1 MTTDITPTKYLDLKG
16 LKCPLP
22 VLRANKALRGLETG
36 AVLEV
41 AATDPAS
48 AKDFETYC
56 ETAGHLLLMR
66 EETNGVYT
74 FRIQKGAER

>member
-1 MTTDITPTKYLDLKG
+1 MADDGAPVQHLDLKG

-22 VLRANKALRGLETG
+22 VLRANKALRALADGE
-36 AVLEV
+36 VLEV

-56 ETAGHLLLMR
+56 QTAGHALLAR
-66 EETNGVYT
+66 DEAEGVYT
-74 FRIQKGAER
+74 FRIRKGG

>member
-1 MTTDITPTKYLDLKG
+1 MADDSAPVQRLDLKG

-22 VLRANKALRGLETG
+22 VLRANKALRGLQNG
-36 AVLEV
+36 DVLEV

-56 ETAGHLLLMR
+56 QTAGHALLTR
-66 EETNGVYT
+66 DESDGVYR
-74 FRIQKGAER
+74 FRIRKGG

>member
-1 MTTDITPTKYLDLKG
+1 MSDSADPVQRLDLKG

-22 VLRANKALRGLETG
+22 VLRANKALRALTTG
-36 AVLEV
+36 DVLEV

-56 ETAGHLLLMR
+56 QTAGHDLLVR
-66 EETNGVYT
+66 EEADGVYT
-74 FRIQKGAER
+74 FRIRKGA

>member
-1 MTTDITPTKYLDLKG
+1 MNAEIKPAQYLDLKG

-36 AVLEV
+36 AVIEIT
-41 AATDPAS
+41 ATDQAS

-56 ETAGHLLLMR
+56 QTAGHTLLAH
-66 EETNGVYT
+66 EELDGVFT
-74 FRIQKGAER
+74 FRIQKGE

>member
-1 MTTDITPTKYLDLKG
+1 MTADSKPAQFLDLKG

-22 VLRANKALRGLETG
+22 VLRANKALRALETG
-36 AVLEV
+36 SVIEI

-56 ETAGHLLLMR
+56 QTAGHGLLAR
-66 EETNGVYT
+66 EEANGVYT
-74 FRIQKGAER
+74 FRIRKGG